1 MEDRSLNYFV
11 QRTSIYRMLKQG
23 TLKYAYA
30 RTFIIRTIIPSSY
43 DSIDL
48 YITLIMWRMY
58 RLLATRVTTAIILS
72 LVESLR
78 VPSPRLRLFSSDLH
92 CESIKN
98 KPL

>member
-1 MEDRSLNYFV
+1 MENRSLNYFV
-11 QRTSIYRMLKQG
+11 QRTSIYHMLKQG
-23 TLKYAYA
+23 TLKYA
-30 RTFIIRTIIPSSY
+30 RTFIIRTIVPSSY

-58 RLLATRVTTAIILS
+58 RLLATRVTAAIILS

-92 CESIKN
+92 LSLIHI
-98 KPL
+98 